1 MKERISNFWELVKSN
16 EFQILPGNLAY
27 SFCLSIIP
35 IVSLLLYLLM
45 SFNLPMT
52 LLNDFL
58 VQTFTSKVVEM
69 IQPVFSNDV
78 PINQFIT
85 LFFSIIVM
93 TNGCNSIIVA
103 SNTIFGIDSKFTLK
117 RLIKSIFLSIII
129 ILLIAFM
136 LAVPLF
142 GKTIISVIGMF
153 TDTISKNIDKISHL
167 YNILK
172 VPVSLVVM
180 FLIIKLVYIVAPDD
194 RISGKTVNKG
204 ALFTTVSWLIIT
216 MIYSYYVTNVAEY
229 NLIYGNLTNLV
240 IMLFWLYILAYVFV
254 IGLCL
259 NRNKANAAIEKTK
272 KIKVDEIRKKVREEQ
287 KKEQ

>member
-1 MKERISNFWELVKSN
+1 MKERISNFFGLIGSN
-16 EFQILPGNLAY
+16 EFQVLPGNLAY
-27 SFCLSIIP
+27 SFCMSVIP

-58 VQTFTSKVVEM
+58 VTTFPSKVVEM
-69 IQPVFSNDV
+69 IQPVFTNDV
-78 PINQFIT
+78 PVKQFIT

-117 RLIKSIFLSIII
+117 RLIKSVFLSIII

-142 GKTIISVIGMF
+142 GKTIINIIGMF
-153 TDTISKNIDKISHL
+153 ISSISNNIDKISHI

-194 RISGKTVNKG
+194 KISGKTVNRG

-216 MIYSYYVTNVAEY
+216 MIYSYYVTNIAEY

-240 IMLFWLYILAYVFV
+240 IMLFWLYILAYIFV
-254 IGLCL
+254 I
-259 NRNKANAAIEKTK
+259 
-272 KIKVDEIRKKVREEQ
+272 
-287 KKEQ
+287 

>member
-58 VQTFTSKVVEM
+58 VQTFPSKVVEM

-259 NRNKANAAIEKTK
+259 NRNKANAAIEKTN
-272 KIKVDEIRKKVREEQ
+272 KIKLDEIRKKVREEQ